1 MTLDLGTNVWVD
13 SRISLSLCGLS
24 KPPISKSR
32 FCLIVQ
38 TGRNRRKVVLLCQ
51 KFPIH
56 SCVCV
61 LSVDMWKKIHALS
74 FCHDI
79 GDVPRMTGFLRLGLY
94 KGKKKRFSR
103 RHLGVFGTEKKDV
116 YVCMCVYVSCVVCV
130 RQFRGRR
137 FSNFGSDDCW
147 EF

>member
-1 MTLDLGTNVWVD
+1 MYGLTVE
-13 SRISLSLCGLS
+13 SLSLCVCGLS

-38 TGRNRRKVVLLCQ
+38 TGRSRKKVVLLCQ

-116 YVCMCVYVSCVVCV
+116 YVCACVCMCHVSCAYVNFVDV
-130 RQFRGRR
+130 DFRILEVMTAGS
-137 FSNFGSDDCW
+137 FSRAV
-147 EF
+147 

>member
-1 MTLDLGTNVWVD
+1 
-13 SRISLSLCGLS
+13 
-24 KPPISKSR
+24 
-32 FCLIVQ
+32 
-38 TGRNRRKVVLLCQ
+38 VLLCQ
-51 KFPIH
+51 KSPIH

-61 LSVDMWKKIHALS
+61 LSVGMWKKIHALS